1 MGSAVQDQ
9 LKNVQKIQA
18 SSGAFASIRADGSV
32 VTWGKPEEGGDS
44 SAMQELLKDVQQAQ
58 AAHGTFAAVVG
69 DGSVVNWGHPQHG
82 GHGTDQLGT
91 R

>member
-44 SAMQELLKDVQQAQ
+44 SAMQELLKDVQATAPTNWAQ
-58 AAHGTFAAVVG
+58 D
-69 DGSVVNWGHPQHG
+69 DGPLHPRTQDG
-82 GHGTDQLGT
+82 RILLFQRKLTE
-91 R
+91 